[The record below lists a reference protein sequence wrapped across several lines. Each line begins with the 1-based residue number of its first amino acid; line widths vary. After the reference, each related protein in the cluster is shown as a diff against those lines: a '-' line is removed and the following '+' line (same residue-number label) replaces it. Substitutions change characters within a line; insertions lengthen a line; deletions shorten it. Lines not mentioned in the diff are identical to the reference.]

1 MSIEGLGKKFQD
13 ARLARGLTLDEAAR
27 MTKIR
32 PTRLA
37 EIEADDFSQFPSL
50 AYAKGFLLI
59 YGKFLDIDVSPY
71 LEAFETSEQVT
82 VDGYSY
88 LQDHPEPKPRQAPVV
103 RRPKSRSSPLPFII
117 AIVAVVVGFGLM
129 KLILDIQRLGPQGE
143 QMVGVSQNS
152 PLPPPATPIPVGPP
166 PAAAAEIRPHKVPP
180 AAAVGVP
187 SGSPAVTSPP
197 LIAGSPPA
205 SSPTPK
211 GPEVRRAEPVRAE
224 DLATARVT
232 EPSTESSGANRVA
245 IKPLRKTYIKVVVDN
260 ETVTPAF
267 ERWISPTDG
276 TVEFRGQHIAVRV
289 LDRDAVQI
297 KKNGKLIADDDTDVS
312 VQ

>member
-1 MSIEGLGKKFQD
+1 MTIEGLGKKFQE
-13 ARLARGLTLDEAAR
+13 ARLARNLTLDEAAR

-32 PTRLA
+32 PHRLA

-71 LEAFETSEQVT
+71 LEAFETSEHVT

-117 AIVAVVVGFGLM
+117 AIVAVVVGFVLM
-129 KLILDIQRLGPQGE
+129 KLILDIQRLGPHGE

-152 PLPPPATPIPVGPP
+152 PPPPPATPIPVAPP
-166 PAAAAEIRPHKVPP
+166 PARAAEIRPNKVPP

-187 SGSPAVTSPP
+187 SGSPAVTS
-197 LIAGSPPA
+197 
-205 SSPTPK
+205 
-211 GPEVRRAEPVRAE
+211 
-224 DLATARVT
+224 
-232 EPSTESSGANRVA
+232 
-245 IKPLRKTYIKVVVDN
+245 
-260 ETVTPAF
+260 
-267 ERWISPTDG
+267 
-276 TVEFRGQHIAVRV
+276 
-289 LDRDAVQI
+289 
-297 KKNGKLIADDDTDVS
+297 
-312 VQ
+312 

>member
-1 MSIEGLGKKFQD
+1 
-13 ARLARGLTLDEAAR
+13 
-27 MTKIR
+27 
-32 PTRLA
+32 
-37 EIEADDFSQFPSL
+37 
-50 AYAKGFLLI
+50 
-59 YGKFLDIDVSPY
+59 
-71 LEAFETSEQVT
+71 
-82 VDGYSY
+82 
-88 LQDHPEPKPRQAPVV
+88 
-103 RRPKSRSSPLPFII
+103 
-117 AIVAVVVGFGLM
+117 M
-129 KLILDIQRLGPQGE
+129 KLILDIQRLGPHGE

-152 PLPPPATPIPVGPP
+152 PPPPPATPIPVGPP
-166 PAAAAEIRPHKVPP
+166 PAAAAEIRPNKVPP